1 MVKVPLKRVP
11 SEQKL
16 QPPKRVS
23 SVGPSQRRDNC
34 QKLIEH
40 YKAHPVK
47 VGVNLK
53 GLENNGR
60 PPVPPLSNKHEKPKY
75 YLPGPSGTPANKG
88 EGKEIPKRKPSWKG

>member
-40 YKAHPVK
+40 YKAEY
-47 VGVNLK
+47 VNTTEVSDLPFTPQSIISIDK
-53 GLENNGR
+53 
-60 PPVPPLSNKHEKPKY
+60 LSL
-75 YLPGPSGTPANKG
+75 YLL
-88 EGKEIPKRKPSWKG
+88 